1 MFPLAGEARGINKL
15 LIPGGDSLR
24 VLRMLGPVEF
34 LAIEFPGNQFKGEI
48 APELQKLVDSKL
60 IKIIDLVFV
69 TKDARGNTK
78 SIELEN
84 IDSDTGKFFHKLG
97 VDVSGLIS
105 EVDID
110 NMAETLSP
118 DSSAAFLLFEHLWA
132 VKLRDAVLNADGRL
146 IADERI
152 PVAVIEKALESKK
165 LEIHR

>member
-1 MFPLAGEARGINKL
+1 
-15 LIPGGDSLR
+15 
-24 VLRMLGPVEF
+24 MLGPVEF
-34 LAIEFPGNQFKGEI
+34 FAIEFPGNKFKGEI
-48 APELQKLVDSKL
+48 APELQKLVDSNM

-69 TKDARGNTK
+69 TKDAKGFMK

-84 IDSDTGKFFHKLG
+84 IDSETGKFFQKLG

-105 EVDID
+105 EEDID
-110 NMAETLSP
+110 NMAEMLTP

-132 VKLRDAVLNADGRL
+132 VKLRDAILNADGRM

>member
-1 MFPLAGEARGINKL
+1 
-15 LIPGGDSLR
+15 
-24 VLRMLGPVEF
+24 MLGPVEF
-34 LAIEFPGNQFKGEI
+34 FAIEFPGNKFKGEI

-69 TKDARGNTK
+69 TKDAKGNTK

-84 IDSDTGKFFHKLG
+84 IDSETGKFFHKLG

-105 EVDID
+105 EEDID
-110 NMAETLSP
+110 TMAEMLSP
-118 DSSAAFLLFEHLWA
+118 NSSAAFLLFEHLWA

-165 LEIHR
+165 MEIHR